1 MRTLVFAI
9 PLLFTNP
16 HVEACTSILVSCNAS
31 AHGYAML
38 AHAADCNDCD
48 SRIALVP
55 NRKHNSTELH
65 AVRGIHHQFPR
76 EWSDRATAYFPPEG
90 TSLDQPLGY
99 IPEVNETYAMWESVY
114 GLMNEHGLTIGES
127 STYARINAP
136 GVDLENPNT
145 HTKGPALFSIAML
158 IQVALERCKTAV
170 CAVRTM
176 GSVSE
181 KFGFYAETFN
191 AGESLSVVD
200 TTGDGW
206 IFHIL
211 PDPTG
216 RSSIWCARRV
226 PQGHVAA
233 LANQFT
239 ISTIDSK
246 DTDNYMHSENMYQ
259 TAIDEGLWDGKSTF
273 KFNRVYGTPG
283 KLPMYISVR
292 LWYIYNTVAPSLKLS
307 PKVNPFDLPFSVP
320 VDKKV
325 SVEDVM
331 SIYRSRYEGTEFD
344 MTKGI
349 LAGPFGNPQR
359 VDGGDGITQVGGQVT
374 RPISIQRTAYTMIGV
389 ADPNNPLVF
398 YATDAPTT
406 SVFVPFLASTLRKAS
421 AGNMDA
427 TRVLYSD
434 RYQQGSKKIFDR
446 YSAWWAFDFVANWM
460 NINYRNMSAE
470 YVYPAVAKWQ
480 PIMIEMAASGNDT
493 AITEKTDELIQFWWS
508 LADLLV
514 VRYNDGYFNFPESNP
529 DKVFNTGYPAEY
541 LRQIGFDDGFVY
553 PIEVAPLS
561 KCPNVDNGEDMI
573 IFSHQVN
580 RTVEELHYLKDV
592 ILPTIYNK
600 TIIVNISEP
609 PSLPI
614 VYEDENGDDVILTR
628 SGQLEGTT
636 AAAALPGGDSRHS
649 FSGLVSQMVW
659 MIVAAVGGYWLGR
672 RKSLNDEIVASS
684 DMYTRILGA

>member
-1 MRTLVFAI
+1 MRSLLLVS
-9 PLLFTNP
+9 PLLISNHP
-16 HVEACTSILVSCNAS
+16 VQACTSILVSCNAS

-65 AVRGIHHQFPR
+65 AVRGMHHQFPR
-76 EWSDRATAYFPPEG
+76 EWSDRATVYFPPEG
-90 TSLDQPLGY
+90 VPFDQPLGF
-99 IPEVNETYAMWESVY
+99 IPEVNETYALWESVY

-136 GVDLENPNT
+136 GVDLENPST
-145 HTKGPALFSIAML
+145 HTKGPAMFSIAML
-158 IQVALERCKTAV
+158 IQIALERCTTAV
-170 CAVRTM
+170 CAVGTM
-176 GSVSE
+176 GSISE
-181 KFGFYAETFN
+181 TYGFYAESFN

-239 ISTIDSK
+239 ISTIDSN
-246 DTDNYMHSENMYQ
+246 DTENYLHSPNMYQ
-259 TAIDEGLWDGKSTF
+259 VAIDEGLWDGKSTF
-273 KFNRVYGTPG
+273 KFNRVFGTPG
-283 KLPMYISVR
+283 KLPMYISTR
-292 LWYIYNTVAPSLKLS
+292 LWFIYNSVAPSLKLS
-307 PKVNPFDLPFSVP
+307 PKVNPFDFPFSVP
-320 VDKKV
+320 VDNKV
-325 SVEDVM
+325 SIEDIM
-331 SIYRSRYEGTEFD
+331 AIYRSRYEGTEFD

-389 ADPNNPLVF
+389 ADPKNPLVL
-398 YATDAPTT
+398 YASDAPTT

-421 AGNMDA
+421 ASNIEA
-427 TRVLYSD
+427 SRSLYSD
-434 RYQQGSKKIFDR
+434 RYQKGTKKEFDR
-446 YSAWWAFDFVANWM
+446 YTAWWAFDFVANWM

-480 PIMIEMAASGNDT
+480 PEMISVGASGNDT
-493 AITEKTDELIQFWWS
+493 AIVEKTNELIDAWWK

-514 VRYNDGYFNFPESNP
+514 VRYNDGYLNFPESSP
-529 DKVFNTGYPAEY
+529 DKVFNTGYPADF
-541 LRQIGFDDGFVY
+541 LREIGFDDGFVY
-553 PIEVAPLS
+553 PITVAPLS
-561 KCPNVDNGEDMI
+561 QCPMEKNGEDMI
-573 IFSHQVN
+573 VFARQVN

-592 ILPTIYNK
+592 ILPRKFNK
-600 TIIVNISEP
+600 TIIVNISDP
-609 PSLPI
+609 PNLPI
-614 VYEDENGDDVILTR
+614 VYDDVIVTR
-628 SGQLEGTT
+628 SERGGLETISAGQADEKHG
-636 AAAALPGGDSRHS
+636 RY
-649 FSGLVSQMVW
+649 GLVNQVVW
-659 MIVAAVGGYWLGR
+659 MLVAGVTGYLLGT
-672 RKSLNDEIVASS
+672 RKVHEGVSN
-684 DMYTRILGA
+684 DMYMRL